1 MRAEL
6 RLSTLVL
13 AALGLAL
20 VVLGVVY
27 LSVECQAL
35 PGFLG
40 PSKGD
45 TSPRTGLGLLATAS
59 GLLAFGGAVLMAR
72 RRS

>member
-1 MRAEL
+1 MRAEF
-6 RLSTLVL
+6 RLSVLVL
-13 AALGLAL
+13 AALGLGL
-20 VVLGVVY
+20 VVLGVIY

-45 TSPRTGLGLLATAS
+45 TSPRTGLGVVATAL
-59 GLLAFGGAVLMAR
+59 GLLAFGGAVLAAR
-72 RRS
+72 RS

>member
-45 TSPRTGLGLLATAS
+45 TSPWTGLGFTATVL
-59 GLLAFGGAVLMAR
+59 GLVAFGGAVLAAR
-72 RRS
+72 RRD